1 MQQEDDLRALAKIME
16 FGRAVSIFL
25 LVVHVYVY
33 CYPSITAWHLNLEVI
48 DRILVNFNNTT
59 GIFNCILWSK
69 LLAVLLL
76 AVSCLGTHGV
86 KGEKIT
92 WPKIYA
98 VLVAGCALFF
108 LNWWLLKLPLP
119 HMANTAFYI
128 FTLTAGYLALLMSGL
143 WMSRLYRHNL
153 MEDVFNMENE
163 SFMQETRLMENEY
176 SVNLPT
182 RFYYKKRWNNG
193 FVNIVNIFRACMVIG
208 TPGSGKSYAIVN
220 SYIRQLIAKGFAI
233 YIYDYKFDD
242 LSTIAYNSLL
252 KNMDK
257 YEVKPRFYVINFDD
271 PRRSHRCNPI
281 NPEFMTDISDA
292 YEASYTIML
301 NLNRTWIEKQGDF
314 FVESPIIL
322 LAAIIWYLK
331 IYKNG
336 IYCTFP
342 HAVEL
347 LNKPYSDLFTIL
359 TSYPELENY
368 LSPFMDAWK
377 GNAQDQLQGQIASAK
392 IPLTRMI
399 SPQLYWVMTGNDFSL
414 DINNP
419 KEPKLLCVGNNP
431 DRQNIYSAA
440 LGLYNSRIV
449 KLINKKKQLK
459 CAVIID
465 ELPTIYFRGL
475 DNLIATARSNKV
487 GVLLGFQDFSQ
498 LTRDYGEKES
508 KVIQN
513 TAGNIFSGQVVGE
526 TAKTLS
532 ERFGKVLQQRQSVS
546 INRQDVSTS
555 INTQLDSLIPASK
568 IANLSQGTFVGA
580 VADNFDERIE
590 QKIFHAEIVV
600 DHTKIS
606 AEEKAYQKIP
616 VINDFKDRNGNDI
629 MMQQI
634 QRNYDQIKADAQAI
648 INEEMRR
655 IKNDPE
661 LRKRL
666 GLEDEKG
673 KDPDKS

>member
-69 LLAVLLL
+69 LSAVLLL

-98 VLVAGCALFF
+98 ALVAGCALFF

-459 CAVIID
+459 CVVIID

-513 TAGNIFSGQVVGE
+513 TVGNIFSGQVVGE

>member
-98 VLVAGCALFF
+98 ALVAGCALFF
-108 LNWWLLKLPLP
+108 LNWWLLELPLP
-119 HMANTAFYI
+119 HAANTAFYI

-271 PRRSHRCNPI
+271 PCRSHRCNPI

-513 TAGNIFSGQVVGE
+513 TVGNIFSGQVVGE

-580 VADNFDERIE
+580 VADNFDEKIE

-600 DHTKIS
+600 DHARIS
-606 AEEKAYQKIP
+606 AEEKAYRRIP

-673 KDPDKS
+673 KKPDKS